1 MQAAIDVGSNTIRML
16 IGDCRK
22 GTIVPHSTHRKIVR
36 LAGDFSVQTGLAE
49 TAMHRALTALKS
61 FHDIISA
68 QNISH
73 VRVVGTAALRR
84 AKNRQSFIDNVLSAT
99 GLEIEVIEGAEEA
112 LLTTMGILSVVDPV
126 PDSIVIIDIGGGSTE
141 LACLIDGQIRF
152 QESYPLGVVRLC
164 EECSSASERQQQIDA
179 VFDQF
184 TKSLKMLGL
193 ADRQYQLIGTAGTI
207 TTLAAI
213 HLQLDDYDASLINNH
228 DLLIDWLEDLQQ
240 TLKLLSVPERETLT
254 GMEPGRGDL
263 ILPGLQILLT
273 LSRLLQLSS
282 LKVADSGLLE
292 GVMLGLTDS

>member
-22 GTIVPHSTHRKIVR
+22 GIIIPHSTHREIVR
-36 LAGDFSVQTGLAE
+36 LAGDFSIQTGLAE
-49 TAMHRALTALKS
+49 GAMRRALATLKS
-61 FHDIISA
+61 YHDIISA
-68 QNISH
+68 QNISR

-84 AKNRQSFIDNVLSAT
+84 AKNRQSFIDKVLAAT
-99 GLEIEVIEGAEEA
+99 GLQIEVIEGAEEA
-112 LLTTMGILSVVDPV
+112 LLTTTGVLSVVDPV
-126 PDSIVIIDIGGGSTE
+126 PESIIIIDIGGGSTE
-141 LACLIDGQIRF
+141 LACLVDGHIRF

-164 EECSSASERQQQIDA
+164 EECSSTSERQQQIDA

-184 TKSLKMLGL
+184 TESLKVLGL
-193 ADRQYQLIGTAGTI
+193 ADRNFQLIGTAGTI

-213 HLQLDDYDASLINNH
+213 HLQLDEYDVSLINIHELSTN
-228 DLLIDWLEDLQQ
+228 WLEELQQ
-240 TLKLLSVPERETLT
+240 TLKLISVPERGTLT